1 MTKFND
7 MEKDCPYD
15 AWQLIQAKEIL
26 KWLRSVNNF
35 GLNSTNVISSIED
48 VLFNM
53 AYNKLGLKPI
63 SKCSIQELQ
72 EELKRRG
79 L

>member
-1 MTKFND
+1 MHNN
-7 MEKDCPYD
+7 CPFE

-26 KWLRSVNNF
+26 KWVRSINDF
-35 GLNSTNVISSIED
+35 GLNSTNVITSIED
-48 VLFNM
+48 VLFNI

-72 EELKRRG
+72 EELNKRLRK
-79 L
+79 

>member
-1 MTKFND
+1 MD
-7 MEKDCPYD
+7 KDCPFD

-26 KWLRSVNNF
+26 MWFRKNSDLSLDKNNF
-35 GLNSTNVISSIED
+35 VEMIED

-72 EELKRRG
+72 EELNKRLG
-79 L
+79 K

>member
-1 MTKFND
+1 

>member
-1 MTKFND
+1 MHNN
-7 MEKDCPYD
+7 CPFE

-26 KWLRSVNNF
+26 KWIRSTNDF
-35 GLNSTNVISSIED
+35 GLNSTNVITSIED
-48 VLFNM
+48 VLFEM

-63 SKCSIQELQ
+63 SKCSIPELQ

>member
-1 MTKFND
+1 MHNN
-7 MEKDCPYD
+7 CPFE

-26 KWLRSVNNF
+26 KWIRSINDF
-35 GLNSTNVISSIED
+35 GLNSTNVITSIED
-48 VLFNM
+48 VLFDM

-72 EELKRRG
+72 EELNKRLG
-79 L
+79 K